1 MALKVNILSYNRF
14 TKRVVQFFHFQDN
27 FFGCRRLDF
36 CLLNLMQIR
45 SAEPQRLNFL
55 ISQSFHLLCG
65 KFPHNFSFLHT
76 QEAVCQIHQIIKPMF
91 CYDNG
96 FSLLFQIADNVCKAV
111 GRCNIQIG
119 GRFIHDIDFRVN
131 RLRRRNRNFLAH
143 PIRQAVQTVIQNVLN
158 FDVCRCPVN
167 MVPNFLMGI
176 TVVFTA
182 ESNLTSNLIGKKLA
196 PGVLEYIPYDFAAL
210 PGRNFFQRFPVHKNI
225 PA

>member
-1 MALKVNILSYNRF
+1 MKVNILCHNRL
-14 TKRVVQFFHFQDN
+14 TKRVVQLFHFQN
-27 FFGCRRLDF
+27 NLAGCRRRDF
-36 CLLNLMQIR
+36 RLLNLMQVR
-45 SAEPQRLNFL
+45 SAKSQCLDFL

-96 FSLLFQIADNVCKAV
+96 FSLLLQSADNVCKAV

-167 MVPNFLMGI
+167 MVLNVLMGI
-176 TVVFTA
+176 PIVLTA
-182 ESNLTSNLIGKKLA
+182 ESNLTSYLIGKKLA
-196 PGVLEYIPYDFAAL
+196 PGVLKYIPCDFAAL
-210 PGRNFFQRFPVHKNI
+210 PGRNLFQRFSVHKNLS
-225 PA
+225 A

>member
-1 MALKVNILSYNRF
+1 MKVNILCHNRL
-14 TKRVVQFFHFQDN
+14 TKRVVQLFHFQN
-27 FFGCRRLDF
+27 NLAGCRRRDF
-36 CLLNLMQIR
+36 RLLNLMQVR
-45 SAEPQRLNFL
+45 SAKSQCLDFL

-76 QEAVCQIHQIIKPMF
+76 QEAICQIHQIIKPMF

-96 FSLLFQIADNVCKAV
+96 FSLLFQIADNVRKAIS
-111 GRCNIQIG
+111 RCNIQIG
-119 GRFIHDIDFRVN
+119 GWFIHDIDFRVN

-176 TVVFTA
+176 PIVLTA
-182 ESNLTSNLIGKKLA
+182 ESNLTSYLIGKKLA
-196 PGVLEYIPYDFAAL
+196 PGVLKYIPCDFAAL
-210 PGRNFFQRFPVHKNI
+210 PGRNLFQRFPVHKNLS
-225 PA
+225 A